1 MLEATAVTAEG
12 RTTLKDM
19 GIWGEQHV
27 EPLARI
33 ARFVHSQG
41 AIAGIQLA
49 HAGRKASCEP
59 PWLGGTRLKTPKAGG
74 WTCVR
79 SLSTV
84 RLLDQGL
91 FRVLTMM
98 LNEFWP

>member
-1 MLEATAVTAEG
+1 MVEATAVTAEG

-27 EPLARI
+27 EPLARV

-49 HAGRKASCEP
+49 HAGERRAANHP
-59 PWLGGTRLKTPKAGG
+59 GWAG
-74 WTCVR
+74 
-79 SLSTV
+79 LA
-84 RLLDQGL
+84 
-91 FRVLTMM
+91 
-98 LNEFWP
+98 